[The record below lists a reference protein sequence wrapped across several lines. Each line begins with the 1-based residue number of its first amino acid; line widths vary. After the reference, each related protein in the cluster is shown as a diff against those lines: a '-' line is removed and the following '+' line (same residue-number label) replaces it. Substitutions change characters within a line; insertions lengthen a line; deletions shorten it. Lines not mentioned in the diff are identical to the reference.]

1 MRSDSEIKTK
11 IVELLG
17 IQGEQRTELI
27 QAMDK
32 LDITALQL
40 GQVDTHSVRGMLSA
54 LYWTLG
60 YTFADIREHLVE
72 RSLSARGPS
81 YQPGRET
88 MQGMRAFTESE
99 E

>member
-17 IQGEQRTELI
+17 IQGEQRSELI

-40 GQVDTHSVRGMLSA
+40 GHVDTHSVRGMLSA
-54 LYWTLG
+54 LYWALG
-60 YTFADIREHLVE
+60 YSFSDIREHLVE
-72 RSLSARGPS
+72 RSLVNRGPS

-88 MQGMRAFTESE
+88 MQGMRAFVESDE
-99 E
+99 